1 MNQINKIRQIM
12 KDEPSEKVIPFGKY
26 AGEKLSDIP
35 LTYLRWIGERDVDAG
50 LKMEI
55 EKEVERRGR

>member
-1 MNQINKIRQIM
+1 M